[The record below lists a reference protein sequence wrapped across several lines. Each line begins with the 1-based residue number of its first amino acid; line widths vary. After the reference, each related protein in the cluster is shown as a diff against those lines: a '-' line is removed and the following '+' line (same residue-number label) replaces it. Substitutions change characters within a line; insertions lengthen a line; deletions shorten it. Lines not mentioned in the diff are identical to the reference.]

1 MRLAR
6 RKFVHVAAIAAV
18 LSAATRITLA
28 LDYPARAVH
37 IIVGFPAASGP
48 DIITRLVAQRLSERL
63 AGNSSLKIV
72 RGPEAP

>member
-1 MRLAR
+1 MKLPRRQFLHLA
-6 RKFVHVAAIAAV
+6 AA
-18 LSAATRITLA
+18 AATLPAASSIALA
-28 LDYPARAVH
+28 VEYPTRPVH